1 MCQFFVSPSVMCEQ
15 SSITS
20 RHSSFCSFP
29 VLHPVFIAT
38 MTRSAIKDQVKSKA
52 VKALKD
58 DKLTKCKQD
67 SLYHKHSLTETAMDR
82 YKQLLGPTLTLRDYT
97 AKVGEALANMK
108 TMNNIIRFGMLVLH
122 QTN

>member
-1 MCQFFVSPSVMCEQ
+1 
-15 SSITS
+15 
-20 RHSSFCSFP
+20 
-29 VLHPVFIAT
+29 

-122 QTN
+122 QIN